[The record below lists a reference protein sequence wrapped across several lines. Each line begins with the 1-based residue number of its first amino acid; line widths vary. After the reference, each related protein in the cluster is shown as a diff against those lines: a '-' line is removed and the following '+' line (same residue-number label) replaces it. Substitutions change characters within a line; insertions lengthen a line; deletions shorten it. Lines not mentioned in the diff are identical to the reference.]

1 MNFTYLPRTFFFF
14 FFNDTATT
22 EIYTL
27 SLHAALPIALD
38 LSEGRPAEA
47 PGLASSSVEV
57 SELRVGPAVR
67 AGGYAVG
74 ERPESRFAADGLA
87 AFARVP
93 AAAGVDVDGWRV
105 PVEAHFEEPV
115 GLGRPVFFAPLPFG
129 FPLLG
134 FRDGLP
140 HLGEGEGEPRL
151 ECAEAGQVGW
161 QVLHAASLQD
171 L

>member
-27 SLHAALPIALD
+27 SLHAALPISLD

-74 ERPESRFAADGLA
+74 ERPGSRFAADGLA

-93 AAAGVDVDGWRV
+93 AAAGADVCGWGVPGGGPFEGPVRV
-105 PVEAHFEEPV
+105 
-115 GLGRPVFFAPLPFG
+115 GRAGFF
-129 FPLLG
+129 
-134 FRDGLP
+134 
-140 HLGEGEGEPRL
+140 
-151 ECAEAGQVGW
+151 
-161 QVLHAASLQD
+161 
-171 L
+171 